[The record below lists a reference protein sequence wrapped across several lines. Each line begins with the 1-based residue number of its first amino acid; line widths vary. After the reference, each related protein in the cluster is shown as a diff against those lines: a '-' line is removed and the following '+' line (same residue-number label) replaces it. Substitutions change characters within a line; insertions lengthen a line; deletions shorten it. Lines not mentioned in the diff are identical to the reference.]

1 MNSIIIT
8 SKVFNKNVLWLY
20 MASKKKCIDY
30 IIKISTPSET
40 EKIKKL
46 QRTNGMKINQQE
58 YDDNPVVKEIF

>member
-1 MNSIIIT
+1 
-8 SKVFNKNVLWLY
+8 